1 MKHKPGKYWEKVRM
15 KMQGWLT
22 VTAVISIAASSAVL
36 AAESNVTFRAP
47 AAFQGVIQSTDVAG
61 KPAYEFEGFDGA
73 DLVNLAL
80 GTDLGTTRTNEVLA
94 IEFTCNSNSVS
105 LVVFDKAT
113 SNNLAVIATSFEMS
127 VVKQQDDDA
136 TAFPN
141 RERFA
146 AEMNVASLGN
156 DTNGLV
162 SGFIDIAGRVYLSP
176 TNGCPRALLV
186 DTDRKDDGKCG
197 DPVLITDKL
206 EKIKGKIAL
215 YGGRGHFHGSLDV
228 ISSTVTNTI
237 LVPDGALSIERV
249 LAP

>member
-1 MKHKPGKYWEKVRM
+1 MKI
-15 KMQGWLT
+15 QGWLA
-22 VTAVISIAASSAVL
+22 VTAVISIAASSTVFAQTR
-36 AAESNVTFRAP
+36 TFRTP
-47 AAFQGVIQSTDVAG
+47 ASFEGVIQNTDVAG

-80 GTDLGTTRTNEVLA
+80 GTELGTTRTNEVLA
-94 IEFTCNSNSVS
+94 IEFTCNSNTVS

-113 SNNLAVIATSFEMS
+113 SNNLAVVATSTQMS
-127 VVKQQDDDA
+127 VVQQQDNDS

-146 AEMNVASLGN
+146 AEMDVAALGN
-156 DTNGLV
+156 ETNGLV

-197 DPVLITDKL
+197 DPKLITDKL
-206 EKIKGKIAL
+206 EKINGRDVAL
-215 YGGRGHFHGSLDV
+215 FGGRGHFHGSLDV
-228 ISSTVTNTI
+228 ISLSKTNTVLI
-237 LVPDGALSIERV
+237 PDGALSIERL